1 MSNPV
6 DHQEIRIR
14 TGWIRLFQTLALGF
28 LLIEIAEY
36 GATGLTIPTYLLV
49 IVLGEVVDR
58 LVRILRL
65 MSIIHE
71 KIDRL

>member
-1 MSNPV
+1 MSNPA
-6 DHQEIRIR
+6 DNHEIRIR
-14 TGWIRLFQTLALGF
+14 TGWIRIFQTLALGF
-28 LLIEIAEY
+28 MLIEIAEY
-36 GATGLTIPTYLLV
+36 GGTGLTIPVYLLV

-65 MSIIHE
+65 MSIINE